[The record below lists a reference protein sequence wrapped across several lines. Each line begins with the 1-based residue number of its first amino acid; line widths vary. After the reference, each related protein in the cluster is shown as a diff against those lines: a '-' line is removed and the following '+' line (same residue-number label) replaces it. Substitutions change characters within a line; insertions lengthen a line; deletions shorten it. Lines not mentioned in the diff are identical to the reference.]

1 MILEKIKSNPIKII
15 LFIIVL
21 LVFTSSGFENLS
33 NMKKNKIGL
42 VEIDFPIMSSRDVVD
57 DLNYFKNR
65 NDINAIVVRV
75 DSPGGSVAASQ
86 EIYHKIKGIAD
97 NFKPV
102 YISMGNVAASGGYY
116 LSLGADTIIA
126 NLGTT
131 TGSIGVIMGYPIID
145 DLMNDIGIEYNTV
158 KSGSFKDSGSSFRK
172 STIEDQ
178 KYFEN
183 LVKDLHSQF
192 VDVIVKERNIKIEL
206 VEKLANGKVYSGKQA
221 LDYNLIDLI
230 GTLDDAFMIANNSIG
245 NAKDPIIILPP
256 QEKGGIFDIIFNN
269 INSGTNTF
277 INMTYPKPLYKMM
290 F

>member
-15 LFIIVL
+15 LFVIVL
-21 LVFTSSGFENLS
+21 LVFTSTGFENLS

-57 DLNYFKNR
+57 ELNYFKNR

-86 EIYHKIKGIAD
+86 EIYHKIKTISD
-97 NFKPV
+97 NVKPI

-158 KSGSFKDSGSSFRK
+158 KSGLYKDSGSSFRK

-192 VDVIVKERNIKIEL
+192 INVIVKERNIKIEL

-221 LDYNLIDLI
+221 LDYNLIDVI
-230 GTLDDAFMIANNSIG
+230 GTLDDAFMIANKSIG

-256 QEKGGIFDIIFNN
+256 QEKGGIFDIIFDN
-269 INSGTNTF
+269 INSGTNTI

>member
-15 LFIIVL
+15 LFIMVL
-21 LVFTSSGFENLS
+21 FVFTSSGFENLS

-192 VDVIVKERNIKIEL
+192 VDVIVEERNIKIEL

>member
-1 MILEKIKSNPIKII
+1 
-15 LFIIVL
+15 
-21 LVFTSSGFENLS
+21 
-33 NMKKNKIGL
+33 
-42 VEIDFPIMSSRDVVD
+42 
-57 DLNYFKNR
+57 
-65 NDINAIVVRV
+65 
-75 DSPGGSVAASQ
+75 
-86 EIYHKIKGIAD
+86 
-97 NFKPV
+97 
-102 YISMGNVAASGGYY
+102 MGNVAASGGYY

-206 VEKLANGKVYSGKQA
+206 VEKLIMVKFTQVNR
-221 LDYNLIDLI
+221 
-230 GTLDDAFMIANNSIG
+230 
-245 NAKDPIIILPP
+245 P
-256 QEKGGIFDIIFNN
+256 
-269 INSGTNTF
+269 
-277 INMTYPKPLYKMM
+277 
-290 F
+290 

>member
-1 MILEKIKSNPIKII
+1 M
-15 LFIIVL
+15 
-21 LVFTSSGFENLS
+21 
-33 NMKKNKIGL
+33 
-42 VEIDFPIMSSRDVVD
+42 EIDFPIMSSRDVVD

-230 GTLDDAFMIANNSIG
+230 GTLDDAFMIANKSIG

-269 INSGTNTF
+269 INSGTNTL

>member
-1 MILEKIKSNPIKII
+1 MIIEKIKSNPVKII

-21 LVFTSSGFENLS
+21 LVLTNTGFENLI

-42 VEIDFPIMSSRDVVD
+42 VEIDFPITSSRNVVE

-86 EIYHKIKGIAD
+86 EIYHKIKAIAD
-97 NFKPV
+97 NGKPV

-131 TGSIGVIMGYPIID
+131 TGSIGVIMGYPIIN

-158 KSGSFKDSGSSFRK
+158 KSGLYKDSGSSFRE

-192 VDVIVKERNIKIEL
+192 VNVIVKERNIKIES

-221 LDYNLIDLI
+221 LDYNLIDMI
-230 GTLDDAFMIANNSIG
+230 GTLDDAFMIANKSIG
-245 NAKDPIIILPP
+245 NSKEPIIILPP

-269 INSGTNTF
+269 INSSTNTI